1 MIVTQA
7 IEWILANPDTFLVAF
22 NRHMLMCSISLGI
35 AIALAIPLGFLVARS
50 PSATFVSVNIAGS
63 LRSIP
68 SLAILAATMPFLG
81 IGLLPS
87 LVALVVLAVPPLLLN
102 TILGIREIDS
112 AILDASRGM
121 GMGRREILWQ
131 IELPLAMPS
140 IIAGVR
146 TAAIQVIGGAALA
159 SFIGGGGLGD
169 FVNAGIALMNM
180 PRLIV
185 GALPIA
191 LLAIAAEL
199 VFGWLER
206 HFTPHQR

>member
-1 MIVTQA
+1 MIVTDA
-7 IEWILANPDTFLVAF
+7 ITWILDNHSAFMVAF
-22 NRHMLMCSISLGI
+22 NRHMLMCAISLGL
-35 AIALAIPLGFLVARS
+35 AALISIPTGFMVARS
-50 PSATFVSVNIAGS
+50 PRAAFVSVNTAGS

-102 TILGIREIDS
+102 TILGIREIDP
-112 AILDASRGM
+112 AVLNAAKGM

-140 IIAGVR
+140 IITGVR
-146 TAAIQVIGGAALA
+146 TSAIQVIGGAALA

-180 PRLIV
+180 PRLLV

-191 LLAIAAEL
+191 LLAIVAEVL
-199 VFGWLER
+199 FGWLER
-206 HFTPHQR
+206 RFTQKR